1 MRCRKRQGQD
11 AMAVAMAVIEEVA
24 KVVVAASAVGEAVVV
39 QVARAEAGRP
49 TVSLCLLGWRGHR

>member
-1 MRCRKRQGQD
+1 
-11 AMAVAMAVIEEVA
+11 MAVAMAVIEEVA